1 MSNTILQKISVKNP
15 FTRISEC
22 GRVFLAG
29 LTFIFMAGALTQGQ
43 SPVRLSQSADT
54 GNYRIGP
61 GDVLKIV
68 ILKQDLLTQDNV
80 RVSNEGTIRMPMLS
94 ETIPATCVTEAE
106 LSAEITNRYKQ
117 YILNPQVYVTVKE
130 FNSNPV
136 AVVGA
141 VVAPGRFQLQR
152 PTRLFDLLAQVNGPA
167 QNAGKEVQIIR
178 TSNAAPCLQ
187 NSSSSAN
194 RPAETENPRLEII
207 SIALVDVLKGN
218 DDANPYIQGGDVI
231 RINEAEIK
239 QAFVIGNVKSSV
251 VVNLKEPVALSRA
264 IAMAGG
270 LSSGAKAE
278 KIKIARQ
285 GQNEIIVNYKEIARG
300 KQEDILLQP
309 NDVVDVPGTK
319 PSILK
324 GIVQS
329 LIPTL
334 LRVPVAVPIP

>member
-1 MSNTILQKISVKNP
+1 MSNTIHPNTNVAHQFCRTYK
-15 FTRISEC
+15 C
-22 GRVFLAG
+22 GRLILAT
-29 LTFIFMAGALTQGQ
+29 LIFAFVVSSGTYGQ
-43 SPVRLSQSADT
+43 SPVRISQSADG
-54 GNYRIGP
+54 GNYKIGV

-68 ILKQDLLTQDNV
+68 VLKQDLLSQDNV

-106 LSAEITNRYKQ
+106 LSAELTNRYKQ

-130 FNSNPV
+130 FVSNPV

-152 PTRLFDLLAQVNGPA
+152 PTRLLELLAQVNGASP
-167 QNAGKEVQIIR
+167 NAGKEIQIIR
-178 TSNAAPCLQ
+178 TSNAATCSQ
-187 NSSSSAN
+187 NSTGSPDSA
-194 RPAETENPRLEII
+194 AAVGNPQLEII
-207 SIALVDVLKGN
+207 SIAMADMLKGN
-218 DDANPYIQGGDVI
+218 EDANPYIQAGDVI
-231 RINEAEIK
+231 RVNEAEIK

-285 GQNEIIVNYKEIARG
+285 GQNEIIVNYKEIAKG

-319 PSILK
+319 PSIIK
-324 GIVQS
+324 GIIQS

-334 LRVPVAVPIP
+334 LRVPVAIPIP